1 MAWSRYQEDIFRFG
15 EQERGHLVVVAR
27 AGSGKTTTIKELC
40 RRLTR
45 SRILVCAFNNKIRD
59 ELALKLQGLRHV
71 QVKGMN
77 QIGFGT
83 MIRFRGQK
91 LEVDRYRLR
100 DFVRR
105 LVPDEFKEA
114 RGDVTKLVA
123 MCMANLAVDAEGIEQ
138 TMFAYDLRPT
148 DPKLEPLYRDWAA
161 ATLAFSEVPAPTISF
176 DEQVYLPAKFNL
188 TTGAYDVVIVDEAQD
203 LNACQYRIVMNAVKP
218 NTGRVI
224 AVGDDRQCHPPGVEI
239 LVDRNGTRRPIETLC
254 DGDVV
259 CGWNRNAQKM
269 VDGRR
274 VKVGFRQFSGELTVL
289 RLGASRT
296 VPMTPEHRVLA
307 RWSDRTNDVCVTYV
321 MYRADLGYRVGWC
334 QLFASSDGGRVRNLH
349 LAVRARIEK
358 ADAVWVL
365 RAHASRTAASVYESV
380 VAARYGLPTAPF
392 EPVNGAQHLTA
403 DAIQQIFAGVGTSHL
418 ARAEQALRDHG
429 RDPRLPLYP
438 FPPLPGEDEPTRGRR
453 TYFPC
458 YAANVLPAL
467 MSLPLPQGQNTWV
480 PVEAADREPYTGT
493 VYSLDVDVDHAY
505 AANDVVVLNCI
516 YGFRGADSAALD
528 RFKTDLKAT
537 VLPLSVTYRCPR
549 AVVDLARRIVP
560 DFEAAPGAIEG
571 VVACVS
577 EKDFLARVS
586 EGDAVISR
594 TNAALTKYCMMLLGK
609 GRRARIIGRDLGSK
623 LDAMLARTCTN
634 DVRVA
639 LEELGRYVDEES
651 ERLIAARK
659 DDKAEELV
667 DNLEALRAISE
678 DTGSVEAMRRKIA
691 ALFDDDER
699 AADKG
704 IIPFMTVHKAKGLE
718 FERVWMFESTFRLSS
733 TEGENLYYVAATRA
747 QRELYLVQIPRS
759 DGKVPKSIAMEQLK
773 AFGGGED

>member
-1 MAWSRYQEDIFRFG
+1 MAWSRYQEDIFDYG
-15 EQERGHLVVVAR
+15 ERERGHLVVVAR

-59 ELALKLQGLRHV
+59 ELTLKLQGLRHV

-83 MIRFRGQK
+83 MIRYRGQK

-224 AVGDDRQCHPPGVEI
+224 AVGDDRQ
-239 LVDRNGTRRPIETLC
+239 
-254 DGDVV
+254 
-259 CGWNRNAQKM
+259 
-269 VDGRR
+269 
-274 VKVGFRQFSGELTVL
+274 
-289 RLGASRT
+289 
-296 VPMTPEHRVLA
+296 
-307 RWSDRTNDVCVTYV
+307 
-321 MYRADLGYRVGWC
+321 
-334 QLFASSDGGRVRNLH
+334 
-349 LAVRARIEK
+349 
-358 ADAVWVL
+358 
-365 RAHASRTAASVYESV
+365 
-380 VAARYGLPTAPF
+380 
-392 EPVNGAQHLTA
+392 
-403 DAIQQIFAGVGTSHL
+403 AI
-418 ARAEQALRDHG
+418 
-429 RDPRLPLYP
+429 
-438 FPPLPGEDEPTRGRR
+438 
-453 TYFPC
+453 
-458 YAANVLPAL
+458 YA
-467 MSLPLPQGQNTWV
+467 
-480 PVEAADREPYTGT
+480 
-493 VYSLDVDVDHAY
+493 
-505 AANDVVVLNCI
+505 
-516 YGFRGADSAALD
+516 FRGADADALAKF
-528 RFKTDLKAT
+528 RTDLKAR

-549 AVVDLARRIVP
+549 AVVDLARRIVT
-560 DFEAAPGAIEG
+560 DFEAAPGAIDG
-571 VVACVS
+571 TVACVS
-577 EKDFLARVS
+577 EKDFLARVG

-594 TNAALTKYCMMLLGK
+594 TNAALSKYCMMMLGK

-623 LDAMLARTCTN
+623 LDAMLARTFTN

-659 DDKAEELV
+659 DDKAEELA

-678 DTGSVEAMRRKIA
+678 DTGSVEAMRRKVA

-759 DGKVPKSIAMEQLK
+759 DGKAPKSIAMEQLK
-773 AFGGGED
+773 AFGGGDE